1 VNIMNQY
8 GAHILATARRTELA
22 AEAAAARQAAALR
35 EPPSDQPSSTTDRRI
50 PAPVPATA

>member
-1 VNIMNQY
+1 MNQY